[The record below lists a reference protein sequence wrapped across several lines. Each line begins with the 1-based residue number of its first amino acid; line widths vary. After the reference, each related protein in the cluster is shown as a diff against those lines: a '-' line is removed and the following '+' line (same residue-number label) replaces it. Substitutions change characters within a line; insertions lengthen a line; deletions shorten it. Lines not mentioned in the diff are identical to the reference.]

1 MSMRAPFLPL
11 LAVLTG
17 ALPAASAYGALAPGI
32 NARTMVFDSQTRE
45 YDISVPP
52 SYDGSVPL
60 PLVVDMHGFGSNKN
74 QQRILSGF
82 QQRSDAEGFL
92 VAYPQ
97 GLFNS
102 WNAGVCCGQA
112 QAQSIDDVGFLRA
125 MVDAIA
131 AEANVDP
138 LRVYATGLSNGG
150 AMTQRLA
157 CEAADLFAAAAPM
170 AFPIPFV
177 PLSTCQPSRPI
188 AVLMFMGLTDQ
199 LVSYASAAPS
209 FQYWRDFDGCVGGS
223 PDETVVTGDS
233 FCETYTQC
241 SDGVEAG
248 LCSILSISPAPF
260 EGHILYINNDL
271 NLSVVAWNFL
281 SRFQLPASVP
291 PSTEQPVAAKK
302 LFIKN
307 KLPDDESRNKVVI
320 IARDPGISTPP
331 PLSSDDPRC
340 NGDPF
345 GTVKATLTVASTASG
360 QSHTTALPCENWTI
374 LGKEANPRGYKYSDG
389 DLLTSTARTITWKA
403 GVQLK
408 AVLKGNGPS
417 NLDYDLQL
425 GVAQGTVAATLA
437 NGTDRTCVVCPAFNG
452 KDGSDGKR
460 YLGRN
465 CAAPAACP

>member
-1 MSMRAPFLPL
+1 MSMRSLFLPL
-11 LAVLTG
+11 LAVLAG
-17 ALPAASAYGALAPGI
+17 ALPATCAFGALVPGLQ
-32 NARTMVFDSQTRE
+32 ARSMVFDAQTRE
-45 YDISVPP
+45 YDINAPP

-60 PLVVDMHGFGSNKN
+60 PLVVDLHGFTSNKN

-102 WNAGVCCGQA
+102 WNAGTCCGQA
-112 QAQSIDDVGFLRA
+112 QAQSIDDLGFLRA
-125 MVDAIA
+125 MVAAIA

-138 LRVYATGLSNGG
+138 RRVYVTGLSNGG

-199 LVSYASAAPS
+199 LVNYASAAPS
-209 FQYWRDFDGCVGGS
+209 FQYWRNVDGCAGGP

-241 SDGVEAG
+241 SDGVESG
-248 LCSILSISPAPF
+248 LCSILSTFPPPF
-260 EGHILYINNDL
+260 EGHVLYVNNDL
-271 NLSVVAWNFL
+271 NLSVVAWDFL
-281 SRFQLPASVP
+281 SRFQLPASAP
-291 PSTEQPVAAKK
+291 PSTEQPIAAKK
-302 LFIKN
+302 VFIKN
-307 KLPDDESRNKVVI
+307 TLPDDESRNKIVI
-320 IARDPGISTPP
+320 IGRDPGISIPP
-331 PLSSDDPRC
+331 PLSADDPRC
-340 NGDPF
+340 NGDAS
-345 GTVKATLTVASTASG
+345 GTVKATLTVASAASG
-360 QSHTTALPCENWTI
+360 QSHSTALPCENWKI
-374 LGKEANPRGYKYSDG
+374 LGKEASPVGYKYSDG
-389 DLLTSTARTITWKA
+389 GLLTSTARTITWKA
-403 GVQLK
+403 GSQLK
-408 AVLKGNGPS
+408 AVLKGKGPS

-425 GVAQGTVAATLA
+425 GVSQGTVAATLS
-437 NGTDRTCVVCPAFNG
+437 TVSDRTCVVCPAVNG

-460 YLGRN
+460 FLGKD
-465 CAAPAACP
+465 CTAPPACP